1 MFTGLI
7 ETMGIVVRNEQQGDA
22 YRLVIEA
29 SYDELTLGES
39 IAIQGVCLTLVAQ
52 EDRYLSFD
60 VSPETVR
67 LTSLGQLSC
76 GNRVNI
82 ERAMQANA
90 RLGGH
95 YVSGHVDTTARLK
108 SIVSLGDYLEL
119 SVGDFA
125 MPANLYVWPKGSIC
139 IDGVS
144 LTINA
149 LVDADIQLMLVPHTL
164 KVTTFGHYV
173 EGQLLNIEFDY
184 LSRIVAHQ
192 LQELRLKNDVSFC

>member
-7 ETMGIVVRNEQQGDA
+7 ETMGSVVRNEQQGDA

-29 SYDELTLGES
+29 PYDELTLGES

-52 EDRYLSFD
+52 EHRYLSFD

-82 ERAMQANA
+82 ERAMRANA

-119 SVGDFA
+119 GVGDFV
-125 MPANLYVWPKGSIC
+125 MPANLYAWPKGSIC